1 MAAARNPKGDKSGR
15 GLASSASG
23 RMGPAC
29 GPRKVEPRNRRFE
42 LWLLDTANRESGR
55 PPARPGVSPGG
66 YGAAGLMGACWALRR
81 LKTAL
86 RWLQEVP

>member
-23 RMGPAC
+23 RLGPAC
-29 GPRKVEPRNRRFE
+29 RAWRVEPRNRRFE
-42 LWLLDTANRESGR
+42 LWLLDTANRER
-55 PPARPGVSPGG
+55 NIPPTRPGAIPGG
-66 YGAAGLMGACWALRR
+66 YGAAGLMGACWALRW